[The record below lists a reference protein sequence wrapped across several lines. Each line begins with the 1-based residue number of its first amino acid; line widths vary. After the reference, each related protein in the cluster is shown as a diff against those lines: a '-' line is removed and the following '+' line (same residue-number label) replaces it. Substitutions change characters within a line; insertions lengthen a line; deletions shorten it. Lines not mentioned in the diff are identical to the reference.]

1 MALSTRQQV
10 EQAKARVAAAQATVA
25 VDTAVL
31 VAAGV
36 ALEVQLTA
44 PPMMIKAVAMQLPV
58 L

>member
-1 MALSTRQQV
+1 MAPSTRQQV

-25 VDTAVL
+25 ADTAVL

-44 PPMMIKAVAMQLPV
+44 PPIVIKAVV